1 VLGLFMV
8 GWLILLQSPVA
19 RRKGLIWCVGATW
32 DRLLP
37 IVELNPEFKDF
48 FNDPDRQR
56 LRSWQLAAFAVIGVL
71 GWVLSLYLVAAL
83 TGLTQSG

>member
-1 VLGLFMV
+1 
-8 GWLILLQSPVA
+8 
-19 RRKGLIWCVGATW
+19 
-32 DRLLP
+32 LLP

-48 FNDPDRQR
+48 FNDPERQR
-56 LRSWQLAAFAVIGVL
+56 LRGWQLAVFAVIGVL